1 VITVEYS
8 HSQKKEGD
16 IMPELKELLSEREK
30 LQAELSGIESDS
42 KQGIS
47 RILEAIK
54 TQRWYFFRNNKYI
67 LMDRD
72 TGLLWANLD
81 YFNYQGGTIG
91 NFDEVSGI
99 TGWVFPTGYEMRQ
112 LISDLTFPF
121 REGEYYRIKGKD
133 YWQTST
139 GRIDLDNLATSPNKY
154 GWLIPCNRSLIAN
167 THYDSSNPQS
177 TLDLFTRNNL
187 WPKFKADSIT
197 ELYGSL
203 FKNQNKPQLRKPQLE
218 SRLQELSAQIDKL
231 TAHRVLSSEFDY
243 TQSLAQYDITAIA
256 SSVIKYFQALQKWTD
271 GLMSL
276 IESYEREKED
286 TIRESNTIA
295 LQLSRKYEDSPAL
308 SHEEN
313 ELLRERKETF
323 RRKFSLAMHT
333 VKAKILAVKRQAD
346 ELEARIDSTDSL
358 TELAAIAEE
367 PRADFALV
375 AENTARII
383 TNALRKIE
391 YFESHRDFVVNAVKI
406 LADWSENFRVFKTT
420 LMTRLV
426 DSCMRDNVDNETF
439 DSWLKDWESLRLE
452 IERKLQPVIEWGLKG
467 DISANESGVTIPERV
482 IAVLDGYKSAVDKF
496 YLDERKSVFQEFE
509 DKPAGNLLEKI
520 KTESMLYDCA
530 SEFQRGLQEII
541 FSCTSPAD
549 RIFIL
554 NWANS
559 LLDIPLDSIIADD
572 DFRDVSAEILEGF
585 MKLKA
590 RNYDV
595 YLSDAKSYGDELSRR
610 NKEYNSL
617 VSRMRKALKK
627 GDAK

>member
-1 VITVEYS
+1 
-8 HSQKKEGD
+8 
-16 IMPELKELLSEREK
+16 MPELKELLSEREK
-30 LQAELSGIESDS
+30 LQAELSGIESES

-54 TQRWYFFRNNKYI
+54 RQRWYFFRNNQYI
-67 LMDRD
+67 LMDKD
-72 TGLLWANLD
+72 TGLLWANLY
-81 YFNYQGGTIG
+81 YFDYQGGTIG
-91 NFDEVSGI
+91 NFDEVSRI
-99 TGWVFPTGYEMRQ
+99 TGWQLPPDYEMRT
-112 LISDLTFPF
+112 LVYDRTFPF
-121 REGEYYRIKGKD
+121 CEGRSYRIKDKD
-133 YWQTST
+133 YWQTSS
-139 GRIDLDNLATSPNKY
+139 GRIDLDNLATSSDKY
-154 GWLIPCNRSLIAN
+154 GWLIPFNRSLIAN
-167 THYDSSNPQS
+167 TYYDSSNPQS
-177 TLDLFTRNNL
+177 TLDLFTQNNL
-187 WPKFKADSIT
+187 WPIFSDNEIT
-197 ELYGSL
+197 ELYSRL
-203 FKNQNKPQLRKPQLE
+203 FMNQNKPQLRKPQLE

-243 TQSLAQYDITAIA
+243 TQSLAQYDITAID

-482 IAVLDGYKSAVDKF
+482 IAVLEKYKSAVDKF
-496 YLDERKSVFQEFE
+496 YLEERKSVFQEFE
-509 DKPAGNLLEKI
+509 DKPAGSLLEKI

-541 FSCTSPAD
+541 FTCASPAD
-549 RIFIL
+549 RIFII

-559 LLDIPLDSIIADD
+559 LLDIPLDSIIDDD

-590 RNYDV
+590 KNYDV

>member
-1 VITVEYS
+1 MITVEYS
-8 HSQKKEGD
+8 HSQKKEGN

-30 LQAELSGIESDS
+30 LQAELSGIESES
-42 KQGIS
+42 EQGIS

-54 TQRWYFFRNNKYI
+54 RQRWYFFRNNQYI
-67 LMDRD
+67 LMDKD
-72 TGLLWANLD
+72 TGLLWANLY
-81 YFNYQGGTIG
+81 YFDYQGGTIG

-99 TGWVFPTGYEMRQ
+99 TGWGLPTADEMKK
-112 LISDLTFPF
+112 LVSGVTFPF
-121 REGEYYRIKGKD
+121 CEGRSYRIKDKD
-133 YWQTST
+133 YWQTSA
-139 GRIDLDNLATSPNKY
+139 GNIDLDNLYTSPNKY
-154 GWLIPCNRSLIAN
+154 GWLIPCNSALIAN
-167 THYDSSNPQS
+167 THYDSSSPQS

-187 WPKFKADSIT
+187 WPKFDNDEIT
-197 ELYGSL
+197 ELYGQI
-203 FKNQNKPQLRKPQLE
+203 FIRKPELDAK
-218 SRLQELSAQIDKL
+218 LQELESQIAPL
-231 TAHRVLSSEFDY
+231 MAVRVLSSEFDY
-243 TQSLAQYDITAIA
+243 TQPLAQYDITAID

-383 TNALRKIE
+383 TNALLKIE

-420 LMTRLV
+420 LMTQLM

-496 YLDERKSVFQEFE
+496 YLEERKSVFQEFE

-549 RIFIL
+549 RIFII

>member
-1 VITVEYS
+1 
-8 HSQKKEGD
+8 
-16 IMPELKELLSEREK
+16 MPELSELIAEREK
-30 LQAELSGIESDS
+30 LQAELSGIESES
-42 KQGIS
+42 EQGVS

-54 TQRWYFFRNNKYI
+54 SQRWYFFRNNQYI
-67 LMDRD
+67 LMDKD
-72 TGLLWANLD
+72 TGLLWAHLD

-91 NFDEVSGI
+91 NFDATSGI
-99 TGWVFPTGYEMRQ
+99 TGWEVPTADEMRK
-112 LISDLTFPF
+112 LIYDRTFPF
-121 REGEYYRIKGKD
+121 CEGIHNRIKDKD
-133 YWQTST
+133 YWQTSS
-139 GRIDLDNLATSPNKY
+139 GRIDLDNLATSSDKY
-154 GWLIPCNRSLIAN
+154 GWLIPFNRSLIAN
-167 THYDSSNPQS
+167 TYYDSSSPQS

-187 WPKFKADSIT
+187 WPKFDNDEIT
-197 ELYGSL
+197 ELYGQI
-203 FKNQNKPQLRKPQLE
+203 FIRKPELDAK
-218 SRLQELSAQIDKL
+218 LQELESQIAPL
-231 TAHRVLSSEFDY
+231 MAVRVLSSEFDY
-243 TQSLAQYDITAIA
+243 TQSLAQYDITAID

-358 TELAAIAEE
+358 TELAEIAEE

-482 IAVLDGYKSAVDKF
+482 ITVLDGYKSAVDKF
-496 YLDERKSVFQEFE
+496 YLEERKSVFQEFE
-509 DKPAGNLLEKI
+509 DKPAGSLLEKI

-541 FSCTSPAD
+541 FTCASPAD
-549 RIFIL
+549 RIFII

-559 LLDIPLDSIIADD
+559 LLDIPLDSIIDDD

-590 RNYDV
+590 KNYDV

-627 GDAK
+627 GESK

>member
-1 VITVEYS
+1 
-8 HSQKKEGD
+8 
-16 IMPELKELLSEREK
+16 MPELKEVISERDK
-30 LQAELSGIESDS
+30 IQAELSGIESENAQS
-42 KQGIS
+42 VS
-47 RILEAIK
+47 RILETIK
-54 TQRWYFFRNNKYI
+54 TQRWYFFQNNLWI
-67 LMDRD
+67 LMDKD

-81 YFNYQGGTIG
+81 FFNYQGGIIG
-91 NFDEVSGI
+91 NFEEASGI
-99 TGWVFPTGYEMRQ
+99 TGWEIPTADEMKK
-112 LISDLTFPF
+112 LVSGVTFPF
-121 REGEYYRIKGKD
+121 CEGRSYRIKDKD
-133 YWQTST
+133 YWQTSS
-139 GRIDLDNLATSPNKY
+139 GRIDLDSLNTSSNKSY
-154 GWLIPCNRSLIAN
+154 SFLIPCNRSLIAK

-177 TLDLFTRNNL
+177 TLDLFTQNNL
-187 WPKFKADSIT
+187 WPKFKADNIT
-197 ELYGSL
+197 ELYGQI
-203 FKNQNKPQLRKPQLE
+203 FMNQNKPQLRKPQLE
-218 SRLQELSAQIDKL
+218 SRLQELSAQIDSL
-231 TAHRVLSSEFDY
+231 TAQEARKNRVLSSEFDY
-243 TQSLAQYDITAIA
+243 TQSLAQYDITAID

-276 IESYEREKED
+276 IETYEREKED

-358 TELAAIAEE
+358 TELAEIAEE

-383 TNALRKIE
+383 TNALLKIE

-467 DISANESGVTIPERV
+467 DISANESGITIPERV

-509 DKPAGNLLEKI
+509 DKPAGSLLEKI

-541 FSCTSPAD
+541 FTCASPAD
-549 RIFIL
+549 RIFII

-559 LLDIPLDSIIADD
+559 LLDIPLDSIIDDD

-590 RNYDV
+590 KNYDV

>member
-1 VITVEYS
+1 
-8 HSQKKEGD
+8 
-16 IMPELKELLSEREK
+16 MPELKELLSEREK
-30 LQAELSGIESDS
+30 LQAELSTIESES
-42 KQGIS
+42 EQGIS
-47 RILEAIK
+47 RILAVIK
-54 TQRWYFFRNNKYI
+54 SQRWYFFSNNKYI
-67 LMDRD
+67 LMDKD
-72 TGLLWANLD
+72 TGLLWPNLRNLK
-81 YFNYQGGTIG
+81 YIATIIGT
-91 NFDEVSGI
+91 FKTATGI
-99 TGWVFPTGYEMRQ
+99 TAWEAPTADEIKK
-112 LISDLTFPF
+112 LVHDIPFPF
-121 REGEYYRIKGKD
+121 TEGQDIRNI
-133 YWQTST
+133 SA
-139 GRIDLDNLATSPNKY
+139 GRIDLDRYSTSPNEY
-154 GWLIPCNRSLIAN
+154 GYDNTIWLIPCSRLLIAN
-167 THYDSSNPQS
+167 TNYDSNNPQS
-177 TLDLFTRNNL
+177 TINLFTQNNL
-187 WPKFKADSIT
+187 WPDFGNYQIT
-197 ELYGSL
+197 GLYGR
-203 FKNQNKPQLRKPQLE
+203 FFIRKPQLE
-218 SRLQELSAQIDKL
+218 SRLQELSAQIDQL

-243 TQSLAQYDITAIA
+243 TQSLAQYDITAID

-358 TELAAIAEE
+358 TELAEIAEE
-367 PRADFALV
+367 RRADFALV

-420 LMTRLV
+420 LMTQLV

-482 IAVLDGYKSAVDKF
+482 IAVLEGYKSAVDKF

-509 DKPAGNLLEKI
+509 DKPAGSLLEKI

-549 RIFIL
+549 RIFII
-554 NWANS
+554 NWANT
-559 LLDIPLDSIIADD
+559 LLDIPLDSIIDDD

-590 RNYDV
+590 KNYDV

>member
-1 VITVEYS
+1 
-8 HSQKKEGD
+8 
-16 IMPELKELLSEREK
+16 MPELSELLSEREK
-30 LQAELSGIESDS
+30 LQAELSGIESES
-42 KQGIS
+42 EQGVS

-54 TQRWYFFRNNKYI
+54 RQRWYFFRDNKYI
-67 LMDRD
+67 LMDKD

-81 YFNYQGGTIG
+81 YFDYRGGTIG
-91 NFDEVSGI
+91 NFDVISGI

-121 REGEYYRIKGKD
+121 REGEYHRIKNKV
-133 YWQTST
+133 YWQTSS
-139 GRIDLDNLATSPNKY
+139 GRIDLDNLSTTEY
-154 GWLIPCNRSLIAN
+154 QLGWLIPCNRSLIAK
-167 THYDSSNPQS
+167 THYDSNNPQS
-177 TLDLFTRNNL
+177 TLDLFTQNNL
-187 WPKFKADSIT
+187 WPIFQDDKIT
-197 ELYGSL
+197 ELYGRL
-203 FKNQNKPQLRKPQLE
+203 FINQNKPQVRKPQLE

-243 TQSLAQYDITAIA
+243 TQSLAQYDITAID
-256 SSVIKYFQALQKWTD
+256 SSVIKYFQALQKWID

-346 ELEARIDSTDSL
+346 ELEERIDSTDSL

-391 YFESHRDFVVNAVKI
+391 YFESHRDFVINAVKI

-467 DISANESGVTIPERV
+467 DISANESEGVTIPERV

-496 YLDERKSVFQEFE
+496 YLEERKFVFQEFE
-509 DKPAGNLLEKI
+509 DKPAGSLLEKI

-530 SEFQRGLQEII
+530 SEFQRELQEII
-541 FSCTSPAD
+541 FTCASPAD
-549 RIFIL
+549 RIFII

-559 LLDIPLDSIIADD
+559 LLDIPLDSIIDDD

-590 RNYDV
+590 KNYDV

>member
-1 VITVEYS
+1 
-8 HSQKKEGD
+8 
-16 IMPELKELLSEREK
+16 MPELSELIAEREK
-30 LQAELSGIESDS
+30 LQAELSGIESES
-42 KQGIS
+42 TQGIS

-54 TQRWYFFRNNKYI
+54 RQRWYFFRNNQYI
-67 LMDRD
+67 LMDKD

-81 YFNYQGGTIG
+81 CFNYQGGTIG
-91 NFDEVSGI
+91 DFNATSGI
-99 TGWVFPTGYEMRQ
+99 TGWEVPTADEMKKLVWDKSFPFCDRGDYSIKGEIYWNISRLYKLVPGGDIYLSTFHTDNNPTGK
-112 LISDLTFPF
+112 LL
-121 REGEYYRIKGKD
+121 
-133 YWQTST
+133 
-139 GRIDLDNLATSPNKY
+139 
-154 GWLIPCNRSLIAN
+154 PCNRSLIAN
-167 THYDSSNPQS
+167 THYDSSNRQS
-177 TLDLFTRNNL
+177 TLDLFTQNNL
-187 WPKFKADSIT
+187 WPKFKDDEIT
-197 ELYGSL
+197 ELYSRL
-203 FKNQNKPQLRKPQLE
+203 FMNQNKPQLRKPQLE
-218 SRLQELSAQIDKL
+218 SRLQELSAQIDQL
-231 TAHRVLSSEFDY
+231 TAQQARKNRVLSSEFDY
-243 TQSLAQYDITAIA
+243 TQPLAQYDITAID

-358 TELAAIAEE
+358 AELAEIAEE

-391 YFESHRDFVVNAVKI
+391 YFESHRDFVINAVKI

-452 IERKLQPVIEWGLKG
+452 IERKLQPVIEWGLKC

-509 DKPAGNLLEKI
+509 DKPAGSLLEKI

-541 FSCTSPAD
+541 FTCASPAD
-549 RIFIL
+549 RIFII
-554 NWANS
+554 NWANT
-559 LLDIPLDSIIADD
+559 LLDIPLDSIIDDD

-590 RNYDV
+590 KNYDV